1 MQRIMRVAVAAIVSA
16 SVVGGAPRPA
26 ISAAPGHRAV
36 VKTVAVK
43 TGLNGP
49 SAFTFAPNGTIW
61 YLERGTGEVHT
72 LDPATGTDHR
82 VFTISGVDG
91 SGERGA
97 LGIALHPNWPATP
110 RVFVYV
116 TRTRAGHLQNQLV
129 RFTVNGG
136 SGRNLR
142 ILLATP
148 ASASPYHNGGR
159 ILFGPDRRLYVV
171 IGDGHN
177 SANAQDRTGNLRGKI
192 LRLDADGTA
201 ARGNP
206 IGRNWSYGHR
216 NSFGFA
222 FDPRTDR
229 LWETENGP
237 ECTDEINLIVKGA
250 NFGWGP
256 NETCATAKPQG
267 TNNSG
272 PKPRHLP
279 KAYFASTIGITGA
292 AFCDRCGLGGT
303 VNGDLVFGDVNTGAI
318 RAINLDA
325 TRTGF
330 AGSPRVLLSAASGVH
345 SMEVSPKGRIFFST
359 ATGIYRLASV

>member
-1 MQRIMRVAVAAIVSA
+1 MQRIRGLVVAALVAA
-16 SVVGGAPRPA
+16 SIAGGATPA
-26 ISAAPGHRAV
+26 AVTAAPAHRAV
-36 VKTVAVK
+36 ITAVAVK

-49 SAFTFAPNGTIW
+49 SAFTFAPDGTIW

-72 LDPATGTDHR
+72 LNPATDVDHR
-82 VFTISGVDG
+82 VFTIAGVDG

-97 LGIALHPNWPATP
+97 LGIALHPQWPATP
-110 RVFVYV
+110 KVFVYV
-116 TRTRAGHLQNQLV
+116 TRTHAGHLQNQLV
-129 RFTVNGG
+129 RFTVSGG
-136 SGRNLR
+136 AGSNLR

-159 ILFGPDRRLYVV
+159 ILFGPDHKLYVM

-177 SANAQDRTGNLRGKI
+177 SANAQDRSGNLRGKI
-192 LRLDADGTA
+192 LRLDTDGTA

-206 IGRNWSYGHR
+206 IGRIWSYGHR
-216 NSFGFA
+216 NSYGFT

-237 ECTDEINLIVKGA
+237 GCTDEINLIAKGA

-256 NETCATAKPQG
+256 NETCSTRKPNG

-292 AFCDRCGLGGT
+292 AFCDRCGLGSAA
-303 VNGDLVFGDVNTGAI
+303 NGDLVFGDVKTGTIGAL
-318 RAINLDA
+318 NMNA
-325 TRTGF
+325 TRSGF
-330 AGSPRVLLSAASGVH
+330 TGSPRTLLTVPSDVH
-345 SMEVSPKGRIFFST
+345 SIEVSPKGRIFFSGP
-359 ATGIYRLASV
+359 TGIYRLVG